1 MVYTISNQPLTLAQF
16 DFIQDQLDKYAG
28 ETAIRSIS
36 AFDGYFAAIVSYVD
50 DIDFNVWYAAFWGGA
65 KHLPKWKIESTYQRF
80 FDLLIQHMNQVAIM
94 LVDHPDHFAPIFN
107 QAEMREGLDVKDWC
121 LGYQR
126 GVNVAGGWADLPEH
140 EKGLLGL
147 ITMHTLGLDVI
158 TGGKADPEQE
168 FSSEEAFIEVIKV
181 AAVGLHQYWAQ
192 QRSDAQAVNH
202 EPVRAEPKVGR
213 NDPCPCG
220 SGKKYKQ
227 CCMR

>member
-1 MVYTISNQPLTLAQF
+1 MAYTISNQPLTLAQF
-16 DFIQDQLDKYAG
+16 DFIQDQLDKHAG
-28 ETAIRSIS
+28 ETSIRSIS
-36 AFDGYFAAIVSYVD
+36 ELDGYFTAIISYIE
-50 DIDFNVWYAAFWGGA
+50 DIHFNDWYAAFWGGA
-65 KHLPKWKIESTYQRF
+65 EHLPKWKSEQTYQRF
-80 FDLLIQHMNQVAIM
+80 FDLLIQHMNQIATM
-94 LVDHPDHFAPIFN
+94 LVDYPDAYSPIFN
-107 QAEMREGLDVKDWC
+107 QAEDREGLDVEDWC

-158 TGGKADPEQE
+158 SKGKEDPEQA

-192 QRSDAQAVNH
+192 QRTASQAITH